1 MAALGFIEIQ
11 GVVPALAA
19 LDEMAKAADV
29 SLISWERRMG
39 GRLVTLIVTGG
50 VSAVE
55 AAIEAACAKGIR
67 PPKATLV
74 LPRPHP
80 ETMRLVT
87 LSACKMRAREELEDG
102 TTSIGLGRDT
112 GIGGSD

>member
-1 MAALGFIEIQ
+1 MGALGFIEIQ
-11 GVVPALAA
+11 GVVAALAA

-29 SLISWERRMG
+29 SLVTWERRMG

-55 AAIEAACAKGIR
+55 AAIEAACTRGIR
-67 PPKATLV
+67 VPKATLV

-80 ETMRLVT
+80 ETMRLVA
-87 LSACKMRAREELEDG
+87 LSARKMKGVTDHG
-102 TTSIGLGRDT
+102 TA
-112 GIGGSD
+112 GIGPG